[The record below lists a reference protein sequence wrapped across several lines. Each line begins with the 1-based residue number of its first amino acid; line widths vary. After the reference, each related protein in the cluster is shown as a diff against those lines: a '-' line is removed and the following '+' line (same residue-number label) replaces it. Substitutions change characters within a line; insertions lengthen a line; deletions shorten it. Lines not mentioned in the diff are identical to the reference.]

1 VATTNFR
8 EDWLGRDLIAP
19 TTNALD
25 FLGRSVTA
33 TTGYVGTSLRRG
45 LRTNTTAVTL
55 GQEIQFVGGEK
66 FVVTIA
72 GTTAGAPPTA
82 PAIGAT
88 VVDGGATL
96 RRER

>member
-1 VATTNFR
+1 MATTNFR
-8 EDWLGRDLIAP
+8 EDWLGQDLIAP

-25 FLGRSVTA
+25 YLGRSVTA

-45 LRTNTTAVTL
+45 VRVNSTAATL
-55 GQEIQFVGGEK
+55 GQEIQFTGGEK

-72 GTTAGAPPTA
+72 GTTAAGPPAA
-82 PAIGAT
+82 PAVGAS
-88 VVDGGATL
+88 VADGTATL